1 MPLLSPVLT
10 SRLSPDGVAPGRA
23 AAMPDAPRA
32 RALSPAVQ
40 FGDFT
45 YLPGQA
51 LLLRGGEAQRIGSRA
66 LDILD
71 CLLANAGELVEKAV
85 LARWVWPTTV
95 VEEVSIRVHLAA
107 LRKVLADG
115 RDGARYI
122 INVPGR
128 GYRFVAPVR
137 RAALAFAPD
146 PGPASAPSLKPTHGD
161 GWEASPLDGRTREL
175 IALVAAA
182 CLRRDGAVG
191 LHVAAAQRL
200 GVGPEEIAE
209 ALRLAATMESAP
221 MPRLAL
227 QPTRVAAQDS

>member
-1 MPLLSPVLT
+1 MPLLNPVIL
-10 SRLSPDGVAPGRA
+10 GRA
-23 AAMPDAPRA
+23 PDRRAPAPEGSAGRLRSA
-32 RALSPAVQ
+32 AVQ

-51 LLLRGGEAQRIGSRA
+51 LLLRDGVAQKIGSRA

-71 CLLANAGELVEKAV
+71 CLLANAGQLVEKAE
-85 LARWVWPTTV
+85 LARWVWPTTT

-107 LRKVLADG
+107 LRKVLGDG
-115 RDGARYI
+115 RDGARFI

-146 PGPASAPSLKPTHGD
+146 PEPCQAWDGGPRLAGED
-161 GWEASPLDGRTREL
+161 GWAADRLDGRTREL
-175 IALVAAA
+175 VALVAAA

-209 ALRLAATMESAP
+209 ALRLAAAMESAP
-221 MPRLAL
+221 APAAAL
-227 QPTRVAAQDS
+227 HLTRVAAQDS